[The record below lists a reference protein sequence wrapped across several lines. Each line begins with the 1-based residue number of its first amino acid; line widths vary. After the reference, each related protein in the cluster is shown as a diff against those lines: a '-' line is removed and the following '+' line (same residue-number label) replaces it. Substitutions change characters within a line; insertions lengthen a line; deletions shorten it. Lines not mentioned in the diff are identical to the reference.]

1 MSAGRRV
8 SGWFLRNISTRD
20 CARCSLRWCRTSL
33 DGAVVSS
40 PVVAA
45 VAAAAVAPE
54 GISSVLLVGLCTNGL
69 LSSGR

>member
-1 MSAGRRV
+1 MSGGTYV
-8 SGWFLRNISTRD
+8 SGWFLRSISTRD

-33 DGAVVSS
+33 DGAAVSS
-40 PVVAA
+40 TV